1 MQGGSQRMSNIIGG
15 PGNDTINLYG
25 QTGSNTVDGGD
36 GDDEISGGIG
46 DDTLIGGAGNDF
58 LFGDQGNNILY
69 GGPGNDILKVVGSS
83 GSNEL
88 YGGDGDDT
96 LEGGTGND
104 RLEGGA
110 GADTLSG
117 SDGDDILVGGI
128 DGDVLNGGNGNDT
141 YIVGANYKIEGES
154 PGYGEN
160 DILKISTDYTKAH
173 RDGIETII
181 YLNNA
186 KPLPYWIDAMLDDDA
201 AYFATVLGQEK
212 TFYYGFPDSLPDYA
226 ASYWDGNSYVKDPDN
241 QNALGWQSF
250 SSEQRVL
257 TREMMTYFSTL
268 IDAEFKETTE
278 FDKSN
283 TFAFNNNLM
292 KESLG
297 AGGYAMFPSKK
308 SEGNDVYIDVTDG
321 IKLPKPLIG
330 NDELSLFLHETMHAF
345 GLKHPGYGV
354 LPLMAKPELTTGTF
368 SLMDMIGPLDEV
380 KVGILD
386 IAALQYLYGVSKNTR
401 ASDDTYTI
409 SETATNFIWDGNG
422 TDTIDAS
429 ALSEEATIHLSP
441 GYHDFVGAS
450 ANDLITTAG
459 QVTVNF
465 NTKIENLIGT
475 AFSDKL
481 YGNDLNNII
490 SGGSGGDTIDGGAG
504 IDHAAYTENFTDVS
518 LVKSGTVW
526 NITSG
531 NDKDTLSNIERLKFY
546 DKHIAIDLDG
556 NAGKTIKLLGLLL
569 GKDQATDKT
578 YVGAGLKILD
588 DGMPY
593 EQLMQAAL
601 DVVLG
606 PNASSL
612 SVVEMIWENLIG
624 PPTPADNISQYSALI
639 DNGTYTAAGLAI
651 VAADHSLN
659 TTAID
664 LVGLSSTGVE
674 YIL

>member
-1 MQGGSQRMSNIIGG
+1 MANIFGGM
-15 PGNDTINLYG
+15 GNDNINLYG

-58 LFGDQGNNILY
+58 LFGDEGNNILY
-69 GGPGNDILKVVGSS
+69 GGPGDDILKVVGST
-83 GSNEL
+83 GSNQL

-117 SDGDDILVGGI
+117 SDGNDILVGGI
-128 DGDVLNGGNGNDT
+128 DGDVLNGGNGDDT
-141 YIVGANYKIEGES
+141 YIVGENYKIEGES
-154 PGYGEN
+154 PRYGEN

-212 TFYYGFPDSLPDYA
+212 IFYYGFPDLLPEYA
-226 ASYWDGNSYVKDPDN
+226 ASYWNGNSYVKDPDS
-241 QNALGWQSF
+241 QNAIGWQSF

-268 IDAEFKETTE
+268 IDAEFKETTD
-278 FDKSN
+278 FNKSN

-297 AGGYAMFPSKK
+297 AGGYANFPSKK
-308 SEGNDVYIDVTDG
+308 SDGNDVYIDLTDG
-321 IKLPKPLIG
+321 IKLPKPLID
-330 NDELSLFLHETMHAF
+330 NDDLSLFLHETMHGF
-345 GLKHPGYGV
+345 GLKHPRYGV
-354 LPLMAKPELTTGTF
+354 LPLMTKPELTTGTF
-368 SLMDMIGPLDEV
+368 SLMDMIGPLEEV

-401 ASDDTYTI
+401 ASDDIYAI

-429 ALSEEATIHLSP
+429 ALSEKATIHLSP

-450 ANDLITTAG
+450 ANALITTAG

-465 NTKIENLIGT
+465 NTKIENLIGS

-490 SGGSGGDTIDGGAG
+490 TGGSGGDTIDGDAG
-504 IDHAAYTENFTDVS
+504 IDQASYTENFTDVS

-526 NITSG
+526 NIASG
-531 NDKDTLSNIERLKFY
+531 TDKDTLSNIERLKFN
-546 DKHIAIDLDG
+546 DKHIALDLDG

-569 GKDQATDKT
+569 GKDQATNKVN
-578 YVGAGLKILD
+578 VGAGLKLLD
-588 DGMPY
+588 DGMTY
-593 EQLMQAAL
+593 EQLTSAVL

-606 PNASSL
+606 ANASSL
-612 SVVEMIWENLIG
+612 SVVELIWNNLIG

-639 DNGTYTAAGLAI
+639 DNGTYTSAGLAI
-651 VAADHSLN
+651 DCC
-659 TTAID
+659 
-664 LVGLSSTGVE
+664 
-674 YIL
+674 